1 MEDCAGLGSV
11 SMAFGSI
18 TAVNCV
24 HASELDKDLATILS
38 DTFALVSDDMRSQR
52 WLHLNLPPSLI
63 DLDALGFPCWSISA
77 AGTCLGLKD
86 RRVKGLVDSY
96 FKSAFLSCCIMC
108 HVLKSHHL
116 VVIVLHGFVFLP
128 NSTFGIL
135 PSTHH
140 DCSGGGEERGGEERA
155 ITDRAIGA

>member
-63 DLDALGFPCWSISA
+63 DLDALGFPCWSIS
-77 AGTCLGLKD
+77 GIHWHEMD
-86 RRVKGLVDSY
+86 
-96 FKSAFLSCCIMC
+96 
-108 HVLKSHHL
+108 
-116 VVIVLHGFVFLP
+116 
-128 NSTFGIL
+128 GIL
-135 PSTHH
+135 SSLRPHH
-140 DCSGGGEERGGEERA
+140 GLPWLSFFKNGNARVLLGGIKQKYGDALSWGDLMTGRRISCGTMICVEVK
-155 ITDRAIGA
+155 IKM